1 MMDTA
6 WVAWTLASLAG
17 APPVAEWP
25 RPEATVVVWEL
36 EEVDGP
42 ALAFASSPTASDASL
57 WIPGPLLPQHWV
69 LPFGMGP
76 NDQVGMVFPNADA
89 LARLRSD
96 ADGKP
101 YPVDNDPLRRTPHLR
116 KPGVEYGWDFSRPQ
130 AVQGPGSHRIRV
142 REGAALVDPHVHW
155 DDSTATLGR
164 WSVEVHA
171 AVPGSYRLQVVAR
184 WEDAR
189 GGVQTQQVANRSVD
203 VGAGASSVVD
213 GAFSG
218 AEWPLWEP
226 RPAGGRRWT
235 LPQRV
240 RLQWTLAIDGS
251 VDPRG
256 TRPVDSVDVWT
267 GRRTVDLRTS
277 DERPFAVDINQKPIF
292 WAGVNAVRAQ
302 NRTAYPATSPTLA
315 EEDAVLQQRM
325 VEMAQNG
332 GNAVRFWGGGRYP
345 SERLLRCA
353 DSLGLLLW
361 VDFSFAGTMYPSSG
375 PVHDEME
382 AEVRAQIRRL
392 SRHPS
397 VAVVCGNNEL
407 DVAWNNWG
415 WQAKYG
421 IHGAD
426 SVALADGMR
435 QFFHEWLPAQCAQG
449 APAVAVVPSSP
460 LSNWGKP
467 SDFERGNN
475 HDWRVWHGEQP
486 TRVLQERIAPFVT
499 EWGVPSYPGKTVRA
513 RWVGSD
519 DAYLFSYKGL
529 GLLQRYLEQETP
541 ATKQQL
547 NTSEGRARWS
557 RRWQARVVSRT
568 IRAQAAQPS
577 CGGSLVWQLN
587 DLDDAISW
595 SLIDADNRPKPAWRA
610 AKKAWRKIRRS

>member
-1 MMDTA
+1 
-6 WVAWTLASLAG
+6 
-17 APPVAEWP
+17 
-25 RPEATVVVWEL
+25 
-36 EEVDGP
+36 
-42 ALAFASSPTASDASL
+42 
-57 WIPGPLLPQHWV
+57 
-69 LPFGMGP
+69 
-76 NDQVGMVFPNADA
+76 
-89 LARLRSD
+89 
-96 ADGKP
+96 
-101 YPVDNDPLRRTPHLR
+101 
-116 KPGVEYGWDFSRPQ
+116 
-130 AVQGPGSHRIRV
+130 
-142 REGAALVDPHVHW
+142 
-155 DDSTATLGR
+155 
-164 WSVEVHA
+164 
-171 AVPGSYRLQVVAR
+171 
-184 WEDAR
+184 
-189 GGVQTQQVANRSVD
+189 
-203 VGAGASSVVD
+203 
-213 GAFSG
+213 
-218 AEWPLWEP
+218 
-226 RPAGGRRWT
+226 
-235 LPQRV
+235 
-240 RLQWTLAIDGS
+240 
-251 VDPRG
+251 
-256 TRPVDSVDVWT
+256 
-267 GRRTVDLRTS
+267 
-277 DERPFAVDINQKPIF
+277 
-292 WAGVNAVRAQ
+292 
-302 NRTAYPATSPTLA
+302 
-315 EEDAVLQQRM
+315 
-325 VEMAQNG
+325 
-332 GNAVRFWGGGRYP
+332 
-345 SERLLRCA
+345 
-353 DSLGLLLW
+353 
-361 VDFSFAGTMYPSSG
+361 
-375 PVHDEME
+375 ME

-397 VAVVCGNNEL
+397 VAVLCGNNEL

-529 GLLQRYLEQETP
+529 GLLERYLEQETP
-541 ATKQQL
+541 ATKRQL
-547 NTSEGRARWS
+547 NSSVGRARLS

-568 IRAQAAQPS
+568 IRAQAAHPS